1 MALRTG
7 GKPVRK
13 LTGLRALYFSYLYKM
28 GALKK
33 KPRRPSFAVRE
44 DIRRLDRRIEQM
56 NFLSERR
63 IDSREQ
69 LTLMR
74 MEAEQEIAALLKE
87 RQKLYRYEPDP
98 PQIAFLTSQL
108 KERRKVVRLCKNIEQ
123 QSIEMERRM
132 GAARLQEQ
140 RREPKAKEQKR
151 TDDRRR

>member
-1 MALRTG
+1 
-7 GKPVRK
+7 
-13 LTGLRALYFSYLYKM
+13 M

>member
-1 MALRTG
+1 
-7 GKPVRK
+7 
-13 LTGLRALYFSYLYKM
+13 M

-108 KERRKVVRLCKNIEQ
+108 KERRKVLMLCKNIEQ
-123 QSIEMERRM
+123 QSIEMVRRM